1 MAAAKAKNAPSHKR
15 VKTPTVLQMEAVE
28 CGAAALAIVLGYYG
42 RIVPL
47 EELRVACGVS
57 RDGTKA
63 GNVLKAAR
71 EYGLKSKGF
80 SKQPDSL
87 KEMKL
92 PLVVFW
98 NFSHFLVVEG
108 FAKDKVYLNDPAMG
122 PRTVTWSEF
131 SEAFTGVV
139 LAFEPGP
146 DFKPGGKKRGLW
158 AILRTRLEGSEV
170 GLGYVIIASLC
181 LALIGLIIPIFSKFF
196 VDYILA
202 TRFSE
207 WLYPLLIGMALTAV
221 LRIGFTWLEHYYLLK
236 LSTKLTV
243 TSSYV
248 FLRHL
253 LHLPMEFFTQR
264 YGGEVGARVEINDKL
279 SELLSG
285 QLAANALNLLMA
297 FLYVILMFCFDLVL
311 TLVGLTIAVLNFVA
325 LQYVSRARKDI
336 NVRLLS
342 ERGKMMGT
350 TMSGLQAIETLKATG
365 GEADFFSRWSGSMA
379 KVMVSS
385 QRMDLLS
392 RGLGA
397 VPSFLSVLGT
407 VAILGV
413 GALRIMSG
421 DMTIGTLVA
430 FQALM
435 MGFMQPVIA
444 LVNLGSTLQ
453 QTEGELNR
461 LDDVLRYAEDESI
474 TGGAHPRVFG
484 KSLGCGTNGA
494 PPKLTGLVEMRN
506 ITFGYSRM
514 DKPLITD
521 FNLTVQPGSR
531 VALVGFSAS
540 GKSTLS
546 KIVTGLYR
554 PWEGEILFDGMSR
567 DDIPRDTI
575 ANSLAL
581 VDQEF
586 FLYEGT
592 LRDVL
597 TMWDPTIPEEAI
609 IQAAKDA
616 CIHEDIAARPNGYD
630 SILEEGG
637 RNFSRG
643 QRQRLEIARALVGNP
658 SILVLDEAT
667 SALDPVTEQ
676 QIDEN
681 LRRRGCTCIIVAH
694 RLSTIRDCD
703 EIIVLDWGEVMQ
715 RGTHE
720 ELNESQG
727 IYRELISTT

>member
-1 MAAAKAKNAPSHKR
+1 MAGSKPKNLPSRKR
-15 VKTPTVLQMEAVE
+15 ARTPTVLQMEAVE

-63 GNVLKAAR
+63 GNILKAAR

-80 SKQPDSL
+80 SKQPESL
-87 KEMKL
+87 LEMKL

-108 FAKDKVYLNDPAMG
+108 FAKDKVYLNDPAIG
-122 PRTVTWSEF
+122 PRTVTWEEF
-131 SEAFTGVV
+131 SQSFTGVV

-146 DFKPGGKKRGLW
+146 EFQPGGKKRGLW
-158 AILRTRLEGSEV
+158 GILRHRLERSEV
-170 GLGYVIIASLC
+170 GLGYVILASLG

-202 TRFSE
+202 TKFNE
-207 WLYPLLIGMALTAV
+207 WLYPLLIGMTMTAAL
-221 LRIGFTWLEHYYLLK
+221 RSGFTWLQQYYLLK

-248 FLRHL
+248 FLKHL

-297 FLYVILMFCFDLVL
+297 FLYVILMFAFDLVL

-397 VPSFLSVLGT
+397 VPSYLSVLSS

-430 FQALM
+430 FQSLM
-435 MGFMQPVIA
+435 MAFMQPVVA

-453 QTEGELNR
+453 ETEGELNR

-474 TGGAHPRVFG
+474 TVGA
-484 KSLGCGTNGA
+484 KSFANGA
-494 PPKLTGLVEMRN
+494 PPKLTGLVEMRH

-514 DKPLITD
+514 EKPLITD

-554 PWEGEILFDGMSR
+554 PWEGEILFDGLLR

-592 LRDVL
+592 IRDVL

-616 CIHEDIAARPNGYD
+616 CIHEDIASRPNGYD
-630 SILEEGG
+630 GILEEGG

-703 EIIVLDWGEVMQ
+703 EIVVLDWGEVMQ

-720 ELNESQG
+720 ELNQSRG

>member
-1 MAAAKAKNAPSHKR
+1 MAAATARKAPSHKR

-28 CGAAALAIVLGYYG
+28 CGAAALGIVLGYYG

-80 SKQPDSL
+80 SKQPETL
-87 KEMKL
+87 KGMKL

-122 PRTVTWSEF
+122 PRTVTWDEF

-146 DFKPGGKKRGLW
+146 NFKPGGTKPGLW
-158 AILRTRLEGSEV
+158 GILRKRLEGSEV
-170 GLGYVIIASLC
+170 GLAYVIVASLG

-207 WLYPLLIGMALTAV
+207 WLYPLLIGMAMTAA
-221 LRIGFTWLEHYYLLK
+221 LRSGFTWLQQYYLLK

-248 FLRHL
+248 FLKHL

-297 FLYVILMFCFDLVL
+297 FLYVILMFAFDLVL
-311 TLVGLTIAVLNFVA
+311 TLVALTIAVLNFVA

-379 KVMVSS
+379 KVMVSG

-397 VPSFLSVLGT
+397 VPSYLSVLSS

-430 FQALM
+430 FQSLM
-435 MGFMQPVIA
+435 MAFMQPVVA

-453 QTEGELNR
+453 QTEGELSR
-461 LDDVLRYAEDESI
+461 LDDVLRYAEDETI
-474 TGGAHPRVFG
+474 TTGA
-484 KSLGCGTNGA
+484 KSATNGA
-494 PPKLTGLVEMRN
+494 PPKLTGLVEMRQ

-514 DKPLITD
+514 EKPLITD

-554 PWEGEILFDGMSR
+554 PWEGEILFDGMPR

-592 LRDVL
+592 IRDVL

-609 IQAAKDA
+609 LQAAKDA

-643 QRQRLEIARALVGNP
+643 QRQRLEIARALVGDP

-720 ELNESQG
+720 TLNQEYG

>member
-1 MAAAKAKNAPSHKR
+1 MAAATARKAPSHKR

-122 PRTVTWSEF
+122 PRTVTWAEF
-131 SEAFTGVV
+131 SDAFTGVV

-146 DFKPGGKKRGLW
+146 NFQPGGKKRGLW
-158 AILRTRLEGSEV
+158 GILRKRLEGSEI
-170 GLGYVIIASLC
+170 GLAYVILSSLG

-207 WLYPLLIGMALTAV
+207 WLYPLLIGMAMTAA
-221 LRIGFTWLEHYYLLK
+221 LRSGFTWLQQYYLLK

-248 FLRHL
+248 FLKHL

-297 FLYVILMFCFDLVL
+297 FLYVILMVCFDLVL

-397 VPSFLSVLGT
+397 VPSYLSVLSS

-430 FQALM
+430 FQSLM
-435 MGFMQPVIA
+435 MAFMQPVVA

-453 QTEGELNR
+453 QTEGELSR
-461 LDDVLRYAEDESI
+461 LDDVLRYAEDETI
-474 TGGAHPRVFG
+474 TVGARP
-484 KSLGCGTNGA
+484 STNGA

-514 DKPLITD
+514 EKPLITD
-521 FNLTVQPGSR
+521 FNLAVQPGSR

-546 KIVTGLYR
+546 KLVTGLYR
-554 PWEGEILFDGMSR
+554 PWEGDILFDGMPR
-567 DDIPRDTI
+567 DQIPRDTI

-592 LRDVL
+592 IRDVL
-597 TMWDPTIPEEAI
+597 TMWDPTIPEESI

-616 CIHEDIAARPNGYD
+616 CIHEDIAARANGYD

-720 ELNESQG
+720 ELNRSYG